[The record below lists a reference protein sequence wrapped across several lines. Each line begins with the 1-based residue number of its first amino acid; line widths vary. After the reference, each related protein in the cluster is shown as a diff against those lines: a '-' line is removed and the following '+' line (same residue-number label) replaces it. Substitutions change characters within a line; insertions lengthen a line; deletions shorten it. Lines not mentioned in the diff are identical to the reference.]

1 MVGNPMAA
9 GTAIWGAVAVGNQV
23 RPVGSER
30 ARIARVASSPSCGRI
45 GPGWFASRSGTL
57 GDMGRQRA
65 VGSAASRV
73 FAVLLGVVLLAGM
86 LTAVLLVLDAQR
98 SARAVAERETR
109 SVSETLAATQGVRS
123 ALESG
128 ASEATSA
135 LEPFSVQVA
144 RNTGVDFVTI
154 MTASGIRVTHPD
166 PAQIGKHYIGS
177 IPHRPVALT
186 EEYTGTLGPSIR
198 TIVPVT
204 VDGRLA
210 GWVATGV
217 TVQSIGSAL
226 LPRLPLAIG
235 MALAVIGVGA
245 TGALVVRWATRRMTG
260 DLSARDVRDAVSS
273 YESVRTIGEALR
285 AQNHEHD
292 NRMHTAVSL
301 IELGRTEEAVQI
313 LTETARQSQALVDQ
327 VTAARAGDPTVG
339 ALLLGKAAQAAERG
353 IDWETALDPQAPRIP
368 LSPVDAVS
376 LVGNLI
382 DNALDAAA
390 AGPEPR
396 WVRLHLGPAGDGGL
410 VLDVSDS
417 GAGVPSRLRERI
429 YESGYSTKPT
439 DTVGRGVGLALVRAI
454 VVAAG
459 GSIELTSAP
468 TTFRVHLPAR
478 EDR

>member
-1 MVGNPMAA
+1 M
-9 GTAIWGAVAVGNQV
+9 
-23 RPVGSER
+23 
-30 ARIARVASSPSCGRI
+30 
-45 GPGWFASRSGTL
+45 SGTL
-57 GDMGRQRA
+57 GSMGRRRRT
-65 VGSAASRV
+65 VRSAASRV
-73 FAVLLGVVLLAGM
+73 FAVLIGVVLLAGV
-86 LTAVLLVLDAQR
+86 LTAVLLALDAQR
-98 SARAVAERETR
+98 SAQAEAERETR
-109 SVSETLAATQGVRS
+109 SVSETLAATPGVRS
-123 ALESG
+123 ALQSS
-128 ASEATSA
+128 AREATAA
-135 LEPFSVQVA
+135 LQPFSLQVT
-144 RNTGVDFVTI
+144 RNTGVDFITI

-177 IPHRPVALT
+177 IPAVPVTVT
-186 EEYTGTLGPSIR
+186 EQYTGTLGPSIR
-198 TIVPVT
+198 TIAPVT
-204 VDGRLA
+204 ADGRVV

-217 TVQSIGSAL
+217 TVQSIGGAL

-235 MALAVIGVGA
+235 IALAVIGVGV
-245 TGALVVRWATRRMTG
+245 TGALVVRWVTRRVTG
-260 DLSARDVRDAVSS
+260 DLPARDVRDAVSS
-273 YESVRTIGEALR
+273 YESVRTLGEALR

-353 IDWETALDPQAPRIP
+353 VDWEADLDPRAPRTP
-368 LSPVDAVS
+368 LNPVDAVS

-396 WVRLHLGPAGDGGL
+396 WVRLRLRPAADDGIL
-410 VLDVSDS
+410 LDVSDS
-417 GAGVPSRLRERI
+417 GAGVPERLRERI

-439 DTVGRGVGLALVRAI
+439 DTVGRGVGLTLVRAI
-454 VVAAG
+454 VAAAG
-459 GSIELTSAP
+459 GSIELSSAP

-478 EDR
+478 EER